1 MSPLSFSFHPSEKKV
16 GPNCEQYLWPSS
28 DEPRYTIAMSS
39 SAAFSITC
47 AACAWAMRIWLQ
59 RANRKIRQNNDESN
73 IYYAY

>member
-1 MSPLSFSFHPSEKKV
+1 MSPFFFSFHPWEKRFDA
-16 GPNCEQYLWPSS
+16 NYEQYLWPSH

-59 RANRKIRQNNDESN
+59 RANRKIRQSNDESKL
-73 IYYAY
+73 YYAY